1 MSVKKI
7 SSIVENVR
15 RSIIRSEAKSWNER
29 LILWNGSDFMNISNT
44 QQTKLFDINNILD
57 TQLSNI
63 SYELANLCKI
73 LDDCEIS
80 SYYTWSIRERI
91 SEAKIRVDM
100 AKIRN
105 DEFLEEIN
113 NKKLSESGF
122 Y

>member
-1 MSVKKI
+1 MKI
-7 SSIVENVR
+7 DI
-15 RSIIRSEAKSWNER
+15 A
-29 LILWNGSDFMNISNT
+29 
-44 QQTKLFDINNILD
+44 QQTKLIGINNILD

-91 SEAKIRVDM
+91 SEAKIRVNM

-105 DEFLEEIN
+105 DEFREEI
-113 NKKLSESGF
+113 KSKELSESGF

>member
-1 MSVKKI
+1 
-7 SSIVENVR
+7 
-15 RSIIRSEAKSWNER
+15 
-29 LILWNGSDFMNISNT
+29 MNISNT
-44 QQTKLFDINNILD
+44 QQIKLLEINDILD

-91 SEAKIRVDM
+91 SEAKIRVNM

-105 DEFLEEIN
+105 DEFRKEI
-113 NKKLSESGF
+113 KSKELYESGF

>member
-1 MSVKKI
+1 
-7 SSIVENVR
+7 
-15 RSIIRSEAKSWNER
+15 
-29 LILWNGSDFMNISNT
+29 MNINNT
-44 QQTKLFDINNILD
+44 QQTKLFEINDILD

-80 SYYTWSIRERI
+80 SYYIWSIRERI
-91 SEAKIRVDM
+91 SEANIRVNM

-105 DEFLEEIN
+105 DEFREEIKS
-113 NKKLSESGF
+113 KKLSENGF

>member
-1 MSVKKI
+1 
-7 SSIVENVR
+7 
-15 RSIIRSEAKSWNER
+15 
-29 LILWNGSDFMNISNT
+29 MNISNT
-44 QQTKLFDINNILD
+44 QQTKLFEINDILD

-63 SYELANLCKI
+63 SYELANLYKI

>member
-1 MSVKKI
+1 
-7 SSIVENVR
+7 
-15 RSIIRSEAKSWNER
+15 
-29 LILWNGSDFMNISNT
+29 MNISNT
-44 QQTKLFDINNILD
+44 QQAELLGIYDILD
-57 TQLSNI
+57 TKLSNI

-80 SYYTWSIRERI
+80 SYYIWSIRERI

-105 DEFLEEIN
+105 DEFQEEIKSKN
-113 NKKLSESGF
+113 LSKSGF

>member
-1 MSVKKI
+1 
-7 SSIVENVR
+7 
-15 RSIIRSEAKSWNER
+15 
-29 LILWNGSDFMNISNT
+29 MNISNT
-44 QQTKLFDINNILD
+44 QQTKLLEIDDILD

-91 SEAKIRVDM
+91 SEAKIRVNM

-105 DEFLEEIN
+105 DEFREEI
-113 NKKLSESGF
+113 KSKELSESGF